1 MMLYKKIVV
10 LDTKHY
16 LRAYMYIHLRL
27 MINKLRKHN
36 LNVYIY

>member
-16 LRAYMYIHLRL
+16 LRVYLYILLRL
-27 MINKLRKHN
+27 IINKLKKHS
-36 LNVYIY
+36 LNIYIY